1 MQPIHL
7 DRNENLYG
15 PAPGCF
21 AVLQELGRELLC
33 EYPRDFKRGVYS
45 ELSRVLAERLGLEE
59 KQIILGYGAEDIL
72 KQAVHHYLK
81 AGEPCLVPSASWWYY
96 NAIADEVGGR
106 TLEYP
111 IVERGDTYEYD
122 IDALERIHSEHR
134 VKLLLI
140 SSPNN
145 PTGNPFPR
153 GLLPHVLDHFR
164 DAVVIY
170 DEAYLGFSDDPPEDV
185 ARLVNSHPN
194 LLVLRSFSKLYGLA
208 GVRIGYGIAGRG
220 HQSFLKFSAR
230 YLGYSRISERL
241 ALAALDDEA
250 YYDDLRQRF
259 ARDRKRFSDV
269 LGRFEG
275 VRVYRSQANFVLVRF
290 PERIVAELKSALD
303 QRGLIIKFF
312 NEPQFRACA
321 RITLG
326 TEVQNTKLLEV
337 MRELLPQL
345 LAAEA
350 REHEHPGRTSAV
362 S

>member
-15 PAPGCF
+15 PAPGCL

-45 ELSRVLAERLGLEE
+45 ELSRVLAERHGLVE

-134 VKLLLI
+134 VKLVLI

-153 GLLPHVLDHFR
+153 QRLAHVLDHFR

-185 ARLVNSHPN
+185 ARLVNNHPN
-194 LLVLRSFSKLYGLA
+194 LLILRSFSKLYGLA
-208 GVRIGYGIAGRG
+208 GVRIGYGIAGKG
-220 HQSFLKFSAR
+220 HESFLKFSAR
-230 YLGYSRISERL
+230 YLGYSRI
-241 ALAALDDEA
+241 
-250 YYDDLRQRF
+250 
-259 ARDRKRFSDV
+259 
-269 LGRFEG
+269 
-275 VRVYRSQANFVLVRF
+275 
-290 PERIVAELKSALD
+290 
-303 QRGLIIKFF
+303 
-312 NEPQFRACA
+312 
-321 RITLG
+321 
-326 TEVQNTKLLEV
+326 
-337 MRELLPQL
+337 
-345 LAAEA
+345 
-350 REHEHPGRTSAV
+350 
-362 S
+362 